1 MKEKPILFSG
11 EMVRAILAGRK
22 TQTRRIVKPQPQTC
36 LQYELAFVKRGY
48 WRYPSK
54 GLAKMWS
61 ARYAI
66 GNIPEDE
73 LNRRWT
79 PPCCFGD
86 MLYVRETF
94 RPAWTRE
101 MEDGAEYAADHAVLP
116 VDVEN
121 GASGCHHHRC
131 NQAFRWE
138 ARCECA
144 YDENGNNIAKW
155 IPSIHMPK
163 WAARIW
169 LKVREVRVERLR
181 EITEADAT
189 AEGTTVPENGTARD
203 AFRRVWEACY
213 GTESWMANPYVW
225 VIEFERK
232 ERKNA
237 E

>member
-22 TQTRRIVKPQPQTC
+22 TQTRRIVKPQPD
-36 LQYELAFVKRGY
+36 ED
-48 WRYPSK
+48 
-54 GLAKMWS
+54 GLARLLSPGEWHDTS
-61 ARYAI
+61 AKVYA
-66 GNIPEDE
+66 
-73 LNRRWT
+73 
-79 PPCCFGD
+79 PPCEPGD
-86 MLYVRETF
+86 LLYVRETF

>member
-22 TQTRRIVKPQPQTC
+22 TQTRRIVKPQPD
-36 LQYELAFVKRGY
+36 ED
-48 WRYPSK
+48 
-54 GLAKMWS
+54 GLACLLSTGEWHDTS
-61 ARYAI
+61 AKVYA
-66 GNIPEDE
+66 
-73 LNRRWT
+73 
-79 PPCCFGD
+79 PPCGPSD
-86 MLYVRETF
+86 LLYVRETF

-101 MEDGAEYAADHAVLP
+101 MEDGAEYAADHTVLP

-121 GASGCHHHRC
+121 GDSGCHHHRC